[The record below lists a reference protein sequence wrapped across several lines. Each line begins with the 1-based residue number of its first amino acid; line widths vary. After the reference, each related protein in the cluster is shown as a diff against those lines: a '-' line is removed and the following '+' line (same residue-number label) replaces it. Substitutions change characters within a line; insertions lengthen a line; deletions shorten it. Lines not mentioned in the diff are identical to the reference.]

1 MSDAK
6 ALSLGGDVYFE
17 LEPVH
22 EGIKIAVYSKD
33 GATEDVHY
41 SVTEPSRDFFTSEQ
55 KRRTL
60 LNRVDEALPDH
71 LDTEAAV
78 EKVRKFLNELAHGL
92 DDETEKALDAPI
104 VQELRRQT
112 EEVVYI
118 PDEELRII
126 VRLRVDGREGELEFT
141 AGEWNAPSPKPLRD
155 RYLTQFYDKIE
166 LESDHWE
173 DLTEYWHEQRRIE
186 QREKLTKEEAIV
198 EDTLK
203 RLKMPQLR
211 VYNDRKHFEQ
221 PEATWNAFYDDQ
233 NELQDTDVPDDDPVV
248 WVRSDTLRTILE
260 DEGHG
265 DGYIGQLSQNLYAQ
279 DVTYT
284 KSRKKGLVTR
294 VYPFKPEA
302 AGVDNPDLDV
312 IYPERDSDGVE
323 I

>member
-1 MSDAK
+1 MTKSK
-6 ALSLGGDVYFE
+6 ALPLGGDVYFE

-22 EGIKIAVYSKD
+22 DGIKISVYSED

-60 LNRVDEALPDH
+60 LNRVEEALPEYLDH
-71 LDTEAAV
+71 EEAM
-78 EKVRKFLNELAHGL
+78 EKVRKFLNQLAHGL
-92 DDETEKALDAPI
+92 DEETEAALQAPV
-104 VQELRRQT
+104 VQDLRRQT

-126 VRLRVDGREGELEFT
+126 VRLSVDGREGELEFT

-155 RYLTQFYDKIE
+155 RYLTEFYDRIE

-173 DLTEYWHEQRRIE
+173 DLTEWWHEQREIE
-186 QREKLTKEEAIV
+186 QREELTKQEAIV

-203 RLKMPQLR
+203 RLQMQQLR
-211 VYNDRKHFEQ
+211 VYNDRKHFQE
-221 PEATWNAFYDDQ
+221 PEATWSAFYDDE
-233 NELQDTDVPDDDPVV
+233 NELQDTDVPNDETVV
-248 WVRSDTLRTILE
+248 WVRSDTLREILD

-265 DGYIGQLSQNLYAQ
+265 AGYLSQLSQELYASG
-279 DVTYT
+279 TT
-284 KSRKKGLVTR
+284 LSKSCEKGLVTR

-302 AGVDNPDLDV
+302 VGVEDADLHV
-312 IYPERDSDGVE
+312 IYPERDDDGVE